1 MEVFYKASLLTEAVR
16 AAKERGKMAGF
27 VPTMG
32 ALHEGHLSLVRAS
45 IAENDITMASIF
57 VNPTQFNDPN
67 DLKRYP
73 RMPEKDM
80 RMLESAGCSIIFI
93 PDEKEIYPEPDSRI
107 FNFGGLDSVM
117 EGKQRPGHFN
127 GVAQVVTRLF
137 DIAIPNRAYFGLKD
151 FQQVAIIRKVVS
163 DFHYPVE
170 IVACPIIRECDG
182 LAMSSRNMLLSG
194 DERKKALI
202 LSRSLFQ
209 AYKMKPDHT
218 PAEITAYVKNAVQS
232 EPGVRLEYF
241 EIVDGSTLLPV
252 SQWNNK
258 TDILGCIAACVGKIR
273 LIDNIN
279 FSL

>member
-16 AAKERGKMAGF
+16 AAKETGKWAGF

-32 ALHEGHLSLVRAS
+32 ALHEGHLSLIRAS
-45 IAENDITMASIF
+45 KAGNDITIASIF

-80 RMLESAGCSIIFI
+80 RMLESAGCNILFV

-107 FNFGGLDSVM
+107 FNFDGLDCVM
-117 EGKQRPGHFN
+117 EGKHRPGHFN

-137 DIAIPNRAYFGLKD
+137 DIAVPNRAYFGLKD

-170 IVACPIIRECDG
+170 IIACPIVRECDG
-182 LAMSSRNMLLSG
+182 LAMSSRNMLLSS
-194 DERKKALI
+194 DERKKALV
-202 LSRSLFQ
+202 LSRTLFH
-209 AYKMKPDHT
+209 AFKMKPEHS
-218 PAEITAYVKNAVQS
+218 PAEIVAYVKNTVQS
-232 EPGVRLEYF
+232 EPGVRFEYF
-241 EIVDGSTLLPV
+241 EIVDGSTLQPV
-252 SQWNNK
+252 SRWNDN